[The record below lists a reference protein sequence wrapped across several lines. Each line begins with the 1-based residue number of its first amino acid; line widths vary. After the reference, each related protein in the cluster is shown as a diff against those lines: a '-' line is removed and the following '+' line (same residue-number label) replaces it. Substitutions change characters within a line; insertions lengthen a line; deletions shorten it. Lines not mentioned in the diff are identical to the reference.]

1 MLADRHPFQD
11 ERLDILHSYDVLDTP
26 YEEDFDDIVG
36 LVASICEVPI
46 ALISLVDGHRQWF
59 KAVKGLDV
67 GETPLE
73 SSICAHAIL
82 EKELVEIRDTH
93 ADPRMDGNPLC
104 VDDPGLRFYAG
115 AVLMGVEGL
124 PLGTLCVLDYTP
136 RTLTDTQRQT
146 LRVLA
151 GQVMARLELRRTLK
165 RQAVLHS
172 EADHRIKNSLQMLS
186 SLTRFQSRI
195 SELDETRE
203 ALDAVGQRIET
214 MGRLHEVLQ
223 AGHVQTHVDLDD
235 YLIRIV
241 DFLSEQAPEHVV
253 IDTALS
259 RISMTPSRAASIG
272 IVLNEWV
279 TNAYKH
285 AFPDGRAGVI
295 KVTVTDLGAG
305 TAQLEVGD
313 NGRGTTADATCRR
326 SGLGTQI
333 TEAVAQALDGTLT
346 ADANAFG
353 TRHRLLFAI

>member
-11 ERLDILHSYDVLDTP
+11 ERLEALRSYDVLDTP
-26 YEEDFDDIVG
+26 YEDDFDGIVE
-36 LVASICEVPI
+36 LVSDVCEVPI

-59 KAVKGLDV
+59 KAVKGLDIT
-67 GETPLE
+67 ETPLE
-73 SSICAHAIL
+73 SSICSHAIL
-82 EKELVEIRDTH
+82 EQELVEIHDTR

-115 AVLMGVEGL
+115 AVLTGAEGL
-124 PLGTLCVLDYTP
+124 PLGTLCVLDYAP
-136 RTLTDTQRQT
+136 RRLTETQRKT

-151 GQVMARLELRRTLK
+151 AQVMARLELRRTLK
-165 RQAVLHS
+165 QQAILHS

-195 SELDETRE
+195 AKHDDTRE

-223 AGHVQTHVDLDD
+223 AGDVRAHVDLDD

-241 DFLSEQAPEHVV
+241 DFLSEQAPENVI
-253 IDTALS
+253 IDTALAHM
-259 RISMTPSRAASIG
+259 RMTPSRAASIG

-285 AFPDGRAGVI
+285 AFPNGRQGLI
-295 KVTVTDLGAG
+295 KVTVTDLGSGA
-305 TAQLEVGD
+305 AQLEVADDGC
-313 NGRGTTADATCRR
+313 GTTVDTPKRS

-333 TEAVAQALDGTLT
+333 TDAVAQSLEGTLT

-353 TRHRLLFAI
+353 TRHRLLFAV

>member
-11 ERLDILHSYDVLDTP
+11 ERLDVLHSYDVLDTE
-26 YEEDFDDIVG
+26 YEAAFDSIVDVVSDI
-36 LVASICEVPI
+36 CDVPI

-67 GETPLE
+67 AETPLE
-73 SSICAHAIL
+73 SSICSHAIL
-82 EKELVEIRDTH
+82 ESDLVEIEDTH
-93 ADPRMDGNPLC
+93 ADPRMQGNPLC

-115 AVLMGVEGL
+115 AVLKGSEGL
-124 PLGTLCVLDYTP
+124 PLGTLCVLDHRP
-136 RTLTDTQRQT
+136 RQLTDTQRKT
-146 LRVLA
+146 LRVFA
-151 GQVMARLELRRTLK
+151 GQVMAQLELRRTMK
-165 RQAVLHS
+165 QQAVLHS

-186 SLTRFQSRI
+186 SLTRFQSRV

-241 DFLSEQAPEHVV
+241 DFLSEQAPDNVI
-253 IDTALS
+253 IDTALAHL
-259 RISMTPSRAASIG
+259 RLTPSRAASIG

-285 AFPDGRAGVI
+285 AFPDGRQGAI
-295 KVTVTDLGAG
+295 HVTVTNLGAG
-305 TAQLEVGD
+305 TAQMEVSDDGC
-313 NGRGTTADATCRR
+313 GSSVEKPPRR

-346 ADANAFG
+346 ADANAHG
-353 TRHRLLFAI
+353 TRHRLLFAT

>member
-1 MLADRHPFQD
+1 MLADRHPFND
-11 ERLDILHSYDVLDTP
+11 ERLDALRSYDVLDTP
-26 YEEDFDDIVG
+26 YEDHFDDVVD
-36 LVASICEVPI
+36 LVSEVCDAPI

-67 GETPLE
+67 TETPLE
-73 SSICAHAIL
+73 SSICSHAIL
-82 EKELVEIRDTH
+82 EKDYVEIEDTH
-93 ADPRMDGNPLC
+93 ADPRMEGNPLC

-115 AVLMGVEGL
+115 AVLTGAEGL
-124 PLGTLCVLDYTP
+124 PLGTLCVLDYRP
-136 RTLTDTQRQT
+136 RTLSETQRKL

-151 GQVMARLELRRTLK
+151 TQVMARLELRRTLK
-165 RQAVLHS
+165 QQALLHS

-186 SLTRFQSRI
+186 SLTRFQSRV
-195 SELDETRE
+195 STLDETRE

-241 DFLSEQAPEHVV
+241 DFLSEQSPEQVLIETQMDHM
-253 IDTALS
+253 
-259 RISMTPSRAASIG
+259 RITPSRAASVG

-285 AFPDGRAGVI
+285 AFPNGRAGQI
-295 KVTVTDLGAG
+295 RVTVADLGAG
-305 TAQLEVGD
+305 TAQLEVADDGC
-313 NGRGTTADATCRR
+313 GTNAPDPARK

-333 TEAVAQALDGTLT
+333 TEAVAQALEGTVT
-346 ADANAFG
+346 ADTNSLG
-353 TRHRLLFAI
+353 TRHRLLFAP

>member
-11 ERLDILHSYDVLDTP
+11 ARLEALRSYDVLDTE
-26 YEEDFDDIVG
+26 YEPAFDSIVDVVADI
-36 LVASICEVPI
+36 CDVPI
-46 ALISLVDGHRQWF
+46 ALISLVDDHRQWF

-67 GETPLE
+67 PETPLE
-73 SSICAHAIL
+73 SSICSHAIL
-82 EKELVEIRDTH
+82 EGDLVEIEDTH

-115 AVLMGVEGL
+115 AVLKGTDGL
-124 PLGTLCVLDYTP
+124 PLGTLCVLDHRP
-136 RTLTDTQRQT
+136 RRLTEVQRKM
-146 LRVLA
+146 LKVLA
-151 GQVMARLELRRTLK
+151 GQVMAQFELHRTLK
-165 RQAVLHS
+165 QQAILHS

-186 SLTRFQSRI
+186 SLTRFQSRV

-223 AGHVQTHVDLDD
+223 AGQVQTHVDLDD
-235 YLIRIV
+235 YLIRII
-241 DFLSEQAPEHVV
+241 DFLTEQAPEHVL

-259 RISMTPSRAASIG
+259 HLRMTPSRAASIG

-285 AFPDGRAGVI
+285 AFPNEKPGTIR
-295 KVTVTDLGAG
+295 VTVTDMGSG
-305 TAQLEVGD
+305 TAQLEVADDGC
-313 NGRGTTADATCRR
+313 GTSAEKPVRR

-333 TEAVAQALDGTLT
+333 TDAVAQALDGTLT
-346 ADANAFG
+346 ADANARG